1 MQRRLFSLGDEAT
14 IGVEAPLEA
23 RFGNKNNFDRYFTE
37 LSQQIFYCNKFHFV
51 AINLYCNEIF
61 SLPTDAIKFVTIDY
75 CNKNFIAIVCCNK
88 IFLLSLKI
96 LYCNKKYCDYKYFV
110 AISSASF
117 TSSISKMMSFA
128 SLR

>member
-1 MQRRLFSLGDEAT
+1 MQRRLFSFEDEAA

-23 RFGNKNNFDRYFTE
+23 RFGNRNKFHRYFTE

-51 AINLYCNEIF
+51 AINFYCNEIF

-88 IFLLSLKI
+88 RFLLSLKI
-96 LYCNKKYCDYKYFV
+96 LYCNKKYCDYKYFI
-110 AISSASF
+110 AIIFATL
-117 TSSISKMMSFA
+117 TSSISKIMLLA